1 MQKLEV
7 ATDHALMPF
16 GAGPRKC
23 VGDQFALLEAAVSAA
38 MLLRRFEFDL
48 EMPDGPVCPE
58 KLDPNNPDK
67 SVGTVGMVS
76 AATIHTATGLFCRVK
91 ERFPGKTNLP
101 PMQDPNLK
109 APDTEEPEPAL
120 V

>member
-1 MQKLEV
+1 MHKLEI

-48 EMPDGPVCPE
+48 EMPNGPVCPE

-67 SVGTVGMVS
+67 SIGTVGMVS

-91 ERFPGKTNLP
+91 ERRPGETDLP
-101 PMQDPNLK
+101 PMHDPNLR
-109 APDTEEPEPAL
+109 APAPEEPAL